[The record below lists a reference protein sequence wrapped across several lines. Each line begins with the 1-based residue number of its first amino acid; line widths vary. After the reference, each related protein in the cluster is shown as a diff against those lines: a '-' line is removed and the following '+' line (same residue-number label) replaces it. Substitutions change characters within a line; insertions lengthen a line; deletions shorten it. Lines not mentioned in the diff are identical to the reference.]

1 MKDEEL
7 NDEDHDGQI
16 CDQQEPS
23 DAREGTGWWVCGGV
37 EVAQVRGVKREV
49 AEVGSQ

>member
-16 CDQQEPS
+16 CDQQEPG
-23 DAREGTGWWVCGGV
+23 DAREGTGWRVCGGV
-37 EVAQVRGVKREV
+37 EGAQVRGVKREI